1 MRSAFVPGLL
11 VLFVAAHLGGNE
23 SDREW
28 RTYGHDA
35 HGTKYSPL
43 DQIDASNVRKLRIAW
58 RWMSPDG
65 ALVDRDPSLHPNLFE
80 GTPIMLDGV
89 LYVST
94 SLHQVAAIDAAT
106 GRTLWVYDPGVHE
119 SGSPPGMGFTHRGV
133 SAWAEGREL
142 RIFLATGDG
151 YLIGLDAFSGE
162 PIASFGEE
170 GRIDLTLG
178 LRRPVDRKYY
188 GVNSPPLVT
197 GDVVVVGSI
206 ITDAWPYQEGFPGD
220 VRGFD
225 ARTGKLLWT
234 FHTVPRKG
242 EVGYDTWLEGSA
254 ERAGQANVWTLM
266 SADEELGTIYLPLS
280 TPTNDDYGGHRPGD
294 NLFGESIV
302 CVEARTGRRVWH
314 FQAVHHGLWDYDLP
328 AAPVLADIVVGGKA
342 IKALAQ
348 VSKQAFLYVLDRT
361 TGEPVWP
368 IEERPVP
375 ASMVPGERASPT
387 QPFPTRPAPFDRQGL
402 SEDDLIDFTPALRAE
417 ARGIVS
423 FFDSGPL
430 FTPPTLKGLIVLPG
444 RVGGASWAGAAYD
457 PQTHV
462 LYVPSVTRPYIV
474 RLVEPK
480 TGDAQYVSQ
489 VLPNQIGPQGLPLT
503 KPPYGRITAIDL
515 DSGEHLWRVPHGS
528 GPRDHAALKDL
539 NLPPLG
545 SSSRGFVFLTK
556 TLLFS
561 AQGPHLAYTR
571 APRMNSFELFAT
583 TREPM
588 LRAFDKKTGEL
599 LFEIELPANAGG
611 APMTYETGGR
621 QFIVVPIG
629 GGGIPAELVALAL
642 PSD

>member
-1 MRSAFVPGLL
+1 VQ
-11 VLFVAAHLGGNE
+11 
-23 SDREW
+23 
-28 RTYGHDA
+28 
-35 HGTKYSPL
+35 K
-43 DQIDASNVRKLRIAW
+43 
-58 RWMSPDG
+58 
-65 ALVDRDPSLHPNLFE
+65 DPSLHLNLFE
-80 GTPIMLDGV
+80 GTPVMIGGV

-94 SLHQVAAIDAAT
+94 SLHQVAAIDAAS

-119 SGSPPGMGFTHRGV
+119 SGPPTSLGFTHRGV
-133 SAWAEGREL
+133 SAWGEGRER
-142 RIFLATGDG
+142 RIFHGTGDA
-151 YLIGLDAFSGE
+151 YLLALDALSGE
-162 PIASFGEE
+162 PIGSFGKE
-170 GRIDLTLG
+170 GRVDLTLG

-188 GVNSPPLVT
+188 GVNSPPLVI

-206 ITDAWPYQEGFPGD
+206 ITDRWPYQEGLPGD

-234 FHTVPRKG
+234 FHTVPRPG

-266 SADEELGTIYLPLS
+266 SADEELGYIYLPLS

-328 AAPVLADIVVGGKA
+328 AAPVLADIVVEGKP

-375 ASMVPGERASPT
+375 ASTVAGEKASPT
-387 QPFPTRPAPFDRQGL
+387 QPFPTRPAAFDRQGL

-417 ARGIVS
+417 ARAIVS
-423 FFDSGPL
+423 FFDYGPL

-444 RVGGASWAGAAYD
+444 RIGGGSWAGAAYD
-457 PQTHV
+457 PESHV
-462 LYVPSVTRPYIV
+462 LYVPSVTLPYIV
-474 RLVEPK
+474 RLVEPE
-480 TGDAQYVSQ
+480 TGDAKHVSE
-489 VLPNQIGPQGLPLT
+489 VLRPQIGPQGLPLT

-515 DSGEHLWRVPHGS
+515 DTGEHLWMVPHGS
-528 GPRDHAALKDL
+528 GPRDHPVLKHLD
-539 NLPPLG
+539 LPPLG
-545 SSSRGFVFLTK
+545 WNSRGFVFLTK

-561 AQGPHLAYTR
+561 AQGPHVAQVR
-571 APRMNSFELFAT
+571 APRMNSSEIFST
-583 TREPM
+583 TREP
-588 LRAFDKKTGEL
+588 LFRAFDKKTGEL

-629 GGGIPAELVALAL
+629 GGGVPAELVALAL
-642 PSD
+642 PSE

>member
-1 MRSAFVPGLL
+1 VQ
-11 VLFVAAHLGGNE
+11 
-23 SDREW
+23 
-28 RTYGHDA
+28 
-35 HGTKYSPL
+35 K
-43 DQIDASNVRKLRIAW
+43 
-58 RWMSPDG
+58 
-65 ALVDRDPSLHPNLFE
+65 DPSLHLNLFE
-80 GTPIMLDGV
+80 GTPVMIGGV

-94 SLHQVAAIDAAT
+94 SLHQVAAIDAAS

-119 SGSPPGMGFTHRGV
+119 SGPPTSLGFTHRGV
-133 SAWAEGREL
+133 SAWGEGRER
-142 RIFLATGDG
+142 RIFHGTGDA
-151 YLIGLDAFSGE
+151 YLLALDALSGE
-162 PIASFGEE
+162 PIGSFGKE
-170 GRIDLTLG
+170 GRVDLTLG
-178 LRRPVDRKYY
+178 LRRHVDRKYY
-188 GVNSPPLVT
+188 GVNSPPLVI

-206 ITDAWPYQEGFPGD
+206 ITDRWPYQEGLPGD

-234 FHTVPRKG
+234 FHTVPRPG

-266 SADEELGTIYLPLS
+266 SADEELGYIYLPLS

-328 AAPVLADIVVGGKA
+328 AAPVLADIVVEGKP

-348 VSKQAFLYVLDRT
+348 VSKQAFLYVLNRT

-375 ASMVPGERASPT
+375 ASTVAGEKASPT
-387 QPFPTRPAPFDRQGL
+387 QPFPTRPAAFDRQGL

-417 ARGIVS
+417 ARAIVS
-423 FFDSGPL
+423 FFDYGPL

-444 RVGGASWAGAAYD
+444 RIGGGSWAGAAYD
-457 PQTHV
+457 PESHV
-462 LYVPSVTRPYIV
+462 LYVPSVTLPYIV
-474 RLVEPK
+474 RLVEPE
-480 TGDAQYVSQ
+480 TGDAKHVSE
-489 VLPNQIGPQGLPLT
+489 VLRPQIGPQGLPLT

-515 DSGEHLWRVPHGS
+515 DTGEHLWMVPHGS
-528 GPRDHAALKDL
+528 GPRDHPVLKHLD
-539 NLPPLG
+539 LPPLG
-545 SSSRGFVFLTK
+545 WNSRGFVFLTK

-561 AQGPHLAYTR
+561 AQGPHVAQVR
-571 APRMNSFELFAT
+571 APRMNSSEIFST
-583 TREPM
+583 TREP
-588 LRAFDKKTGEL
+588 LFRAFDKKTGEL

-629 GGGIPAELVALAL
+629 GGGVPAELVALAL
-642 PSD
+642 PSE